1 MEFLGAFAVIFMLIF
16 AAAML
21 AYLLWNA
28 LKRGCTE
35 TFDIYVKFGEDLESF
50 IIHARRDAYIGEIKI
65 IADKG
70 SESEI
75 KLAEQL
81 SEKYDNVKVV
91 GK

>member
-1 MEFLGAFAVIFMLIF
+1 MEFLGAFAVIFLLIF

-28 LKRGCTE
+28 LKSGCTE

-65 IADKG
+65 IADK
-70 SESEI
+70 SSEI
-75 KLAEQL
+75 EPAKQL